1 LINQLAKEPAKG
13 PPLPSGVYPPPLLK
27 AAQVVEDQAK
37 ATPVAG
43 NHCRQ
48 SRELSTLSHP
58 AVDRAGRFWYL
69 KIQEEKMCLA
79 VPGKVVSLE
88 GDGTGKVDY
97 LGTTVLANLS
107 LLPEVKV
114 GDWVIVHAGFA
125 ISRLD
130 RTEARRTLKLFKE
143 LEKLN
148 LSD

>member
-1 LINQLAKEPAKG
+1 
-13 PPLPSGVYPPPLLK
+13 
-27 AAQVVEDQAK
+27 
-37 ATPVAG
+37 
-43 NHCRQ
+43 
-48 SRELSTLSHP
+48 
-58 AVDRAGRFWYL
+58 
-69 KIQEEKMCLA
+69 MCLA